1 MKFVVLLCFI
11 ALALSQDT
19 NANTPECVT
28 GACCENG
35 QFKPASAVCR
45 VTANP
50 CEKTTYCTGY
60 TADCPDTPIKLDGAS
75 CLSDG
80 FCTSG
85 HCIRYS
91 CVGECCSNARVAAD
105 GTPCGDNKGTCS
117 AGTCIVVEKKK
128 ELELTDKEKKIQKKS
143 EKKIR
148 SELEKSLNSLLAKQ
162 EKLVVR
168 RERRRLMDQQ
178 AKESFLEKMSDIP
191 ILDRA
196 TIATQSTSKNLANLA
211 SSVEEKD
218 KEGGN
223 LLSSGFITLI
233 ALGCVVIALI
243 ALFGILGASK
253 SNNKKKA
260 RKERKV
266 KAYNSDSELYEPP
279 AF

>member
-1 MKFVVLLCFI
+1 MRYVVLLCFI
-11 ALALSQDT
+11 ALTVAQS
-19 NANTPECVT
+19 TPVNNECVS

-35 QFKPASAVCR
+35 KFKPASTVCR
-45 VTANP
+45 VTSNP

-60 TADCPDTPIKLDGAS
+60 TADCPDTPVKLDGAS

-85 HCIRYS
+85 HCIRYT

-105 GTPCGDNKGTCS
+105 GTPCGNNLGTCS
-117 AGTCIVVEKKK
+117 SGTCIVVEKKK
-128 ELELTDKEKKIQKKS
+128 ELELTEKEKKVQKES

-191 ILDRA
+191 VVKQVNA
-196 TIATQSTSKNLANLA
+196 FTSSASNNVANLA
-211 SSVEEKD
+211 ASVEDSEHPSNSIM
-218 KEGGN
+218 G
-223 LLSSGFITLI
+223 SGLATLI
-233 ALGCVVIALI
+233 GIVCVAIALI
-243 ALFGILGASK
+243 ALFFILGTSGN
-253 SNNKKKA
+253 SSKKKV
-260 RKERKV
+260 RRERKP
-266 KAYNSDSELYEPP
+266 KTDSADSELYEPP